1 MERPTAFTCSY
12 NGKVN
17 MIISSCHVCPG
28 FNPETYKGTPPPLK
42 EYKALWD
49 TGATSSVIT
58 RRVVEQ
64 LGLKPVSI
72 TNVHTASGCEQ
83 AFVYLVNIR
92 LPQGVGFHSLPVTEA
107 KLNGFDVLIGM
118 DIIGMG
124 DFTISKDND
133 KTLFSFQCPST
144 HSTDYVKELEHMPLP
159 KQTPVVNPHKVGRN
173 ELCPCGSRKKFKKCC
188 GKP

>member
-17 MIISSCHVCPG
+17 MIISPCDVCPG
-28 FNPETYKGTPPPLK
+28 FNPETYKGTQPPLK

-83 AFVYLVNIR
+83 AFVW
-92 LPQGVGFHSLPVTEA
+92 FHSLPVTEA

-173 ELCPCGSRKKFKKCC
+173 EPCPCGSGKKFKKCC